1 MIWSTVYIKG
11 REGFE
16 REVIHQLEKSGFSF
30 LPGTEEQGLSLF
42 WVDNLA
48 KLREFKMAIG
58 SKTIFKYRLRFF
70 LSLEEAEQK
79 SYSRSS
85 FTLDEEKK
93 VKKMEEWER
102 LRRTA

>member
-11 REGFE
+11 KEGFE

-42 WVDNLA
+42 WVDHLA

-58 SKTIFKYRLRFF
+58 SKTIFTYRLRFF
-70 LSLEEAEQK
+70 LSIEEAEEK
-79 SYSRSS
+79 SYARNS

-102 LRRTA
+102 LRRSA